1 MIILYV
7 IHKYLEIFET
17 HLPERKNKFVLKGIM
32 IGGIAALGWHTA
44 KVINKLITA
53 ASFKVNNGSSVG
65 DLLNFE
71 FLPNYNVLSA
81 QIKTPKLELSHHIT
95 TAGTEA

>member
-1 MIILYV
+1 MIIFYV
-7 IHKYLEIFET
+7 IHKNLEIFDT
-17 HLPERKNKFVLKGIM
+17 HLHERKNKFFLSVIM
-32 IGGIAALGWHTA
+32 IGVIAALGWHTA
-44 KVINKLITA
+44 KVINKIITA

-81 QIKTPKLELSHHIT
+81 HIIIP
-95 TAGTEA
+95 